1 MILKRN
7 SSFLTVSFEL
17 FIAKR
22 IYADKAEDGER
33 FSRPAIRI
41 AMLGVTIGVAVM
53 LVSLAVVLGFKHE
66 VSEKVIG
73 FGSHIQV
80 ISLTQNQNYE
90 MMPVLTN
97 DTLIRKVK
105 KVRGTEHIQRFAT
118 KMGILKTEENFR
130 GLTFKGVGEDYDLS
144 FFRTSLREG
153 TMPKFSSKE
162 ASNEILLSK
171 KVAGDLGVKVGDKI
185 FAYFM
190 GEESMRARRFK
201 LAGIFETNM
210 NDYDK
215 NYAITDIYTIRKLN
229 GWDAEMSSGLEV
241 TVNDFDRVEE
251 LTGKLQFIH
260 QGTDRQGV
268 TYGVF
273 SIKDIAAHTFA
284 WLSVLD
290 MNVVMILV
298 LMILVSAFTVVSG
311 LLIIMLER
319 ISMIGTLKV
328 LGATNVSVRNIFIQ
342 FSIMLVGKG
351 LLWGNIFGLL
361 LCWLQQQFH
370 IVSLDAS
377 VYYIDSVPIQFNW
390 WLILAIN
397 AATLLISTLVIWGS
411 SHLIS
416 IGKPSETIRY
426 E

>member
-1 MILKRN
+1 M
-7 SSFLTVSFEL
+7 SFEL

-41 AMLGVTIGVAVM
+41 AMLGVAIGVAVM
-53 LVSLAVVLGFKHE
+53 LISLAVVLGFKHE
-66 VSEKVIG
+66 VSSKVIG

-80 ISLTQNQNYE
+80 LSLTQNQNYE

-105 KVRGTEHIQRFAT
+105 KVQGVGRIQKFAT
-118 KMGILKTEENFR
+118 KIGILKTEEDFR

-144 FFRTSLREG
+144 FFQSCLTSG
-153 TMPKFSSKE
+153 KMPKFSAKE
-162 ASNEILLSK
+162 ASNEILLSQ
-171 KVAGDLGVKVGDKI
+171 KVAGDLGVKVDDKI

-201 LAGIFETNM
+201 VAGIFATNM
-210 NDYDK
+210 NYDK
-215 NYAITDIYTIRKLN
+215 NYVITDIYTVRKLN
-229 GWDAEMSSGLEV
+229 GWDEEMSSGLEV

-251 LTGKLQFIH
+251 LTNKLQFIH
-260 QGTDRQGV
+260 KDTDRNGV

-319 ISMIGTLKV
+319 INMIGTLKV
-328 LGATNVSVRNIFIQ
+328 LGATNVSVRKIFIQ
-342 FSIMLVGKG
+342 FSVMLVGQG
-351 LLWGNIFGLL
+351 LLWGNVIGLL
-361 LCWLQQQFH
+361 LCWIQQKF
-370 IVSLDAS
+370 
-377 VYYIDSVPIQFNW
+377 
-390 WLILAIN
+390 
-397 AATLLISTLVIWGS
+397 
-411 SHLIS
+411 HLIYQCGNS
-416 IGKPSETIRY
+416 PHFDICYLGKFTPHQHWQTIRND
-426 E
+426 

>member
-1 MILKRN
+1 M
-7 SSFLTVSFEL
+7 SFEL

-22 IYADKAEDGER
+22 IYADKTEDGER

-41 AMLGVTIGVAVM
+41 AMLGVAIGVAVM
-53 LVSLAVVLGFKHE
+53 LVSLAVVFGFKHE

-80 ISLTQNQNYE
+80 LSLTQNQSYE

-118 KMGILKTEENFR
+118 KIGILKTEENFR

-144 FFRTSLREG
+144 FFQKSLFEG
-153 TMPKFSSKE
+153 QMPKFSAKK
-162 ASNEILLSK
+162 ATNEILLSK

-190 GEESMRARRFK
+190 GEGAMRARRFQVTG
-201 LAGIFETNM
+201 LFATNM

-215 NYAITDIYTIRKLN
+215 NYVLTDIYTVRRLN
-229 GWDAEMSSGLEV
+229 GWTEEMSSGLEV
-241 TVNDFDRVEE
+241 TVNDFNRVDDF
-251 LTGKLQFIH
+251 TRQLQFIH
-260 QGTDRQGV
+260 QNTDRNGV

-290 MNVVMILV
+290 MNVVMILI
-298 LMILVSAFTVVSG
+298 LMILVSTFTVVSG

-319 ISMIGTLKV
+319 INMIGTLKV
-328 LGATNVSVRNIFIQ
+328 LGATNVSVRRIFIH

-351 LLWGNIFGLL
+351 LLWGNLFGLL
-361 LCWLQQQFH
+361 LCWLQQHFH
-370 IVSLDAS
+370 LVSLDAS

-390 WLILAIN
+390 PLILVVNLI
-397 AATLLISTLVIWGS
+397 TLLISTLVIWGS

>member
-1 MILKRN
+1 
-7 SSFLTVSFEL
+7 
-17 FIAKR
+17 
-22 IYADKAEDGER
+22 
-33 FSRPAIRI
+33 
-41 AMLGVTIGVAVM
+41 MLGVAIGVAVM
-53 LVSLAVVLGFKHE
+53 LLSLAVVLGFKHE
-66 VSEKVIG
+66 VSSKVIG

-80 ISLTQNQNYE
+80 LSLTQNQNYE

-105 KVRGTEHIQRFAT
+105 KVQGVGRIQKFAT
-118 KMGILKTEENFR
+118 KIGILKTEENFR

-144 FFRTSLREG
+144 FFKNCLIEG
-153 TMPKFSSKE
+153 ELPKFSSKE
-162 ASNEILLSK
+162 ASNEILLSQ

-185 FAYFM
+185 FAYFI
-190 GEESMRARRFK
+190 GEESMRARRLK
-201 LAGIFETNM
+201 VTGIFATNM

-215 NYAITDIYTIRKLN
+215 NYVITDIYTVRKLN
-229 GWDAEMSSGLEV
+229 GWDKEMSSGLEV

-251 LTGKLQFIH
+251 LTSKLQFIH
-260 QGTDRQGV
+260 KGTDRNGV

-319 ISMIGTLKV
+319 INMIGTLKV
-328 LGATNVSVRNIFIQ
+328 LGATNVSVRKIFIQ
-342 FSIMLVGKG
+342 FSVMLVGQG
-351 LLWGNIFGLL
+351 LLWGNVIGLL
-361 LCWLQQQFH
+361 LCWIQQKFH
-370 IVSLDAS
+370 LISLDAT

-397 AATLLISTLVIWGS
+397 VATLLISTFVIWGS

>member
-1 MILKRN
+1 M
-7 SSFLTVSFEL
+7 SFEL

-41 AMLGVTIGVAVM
+41 AMLGVAIGVAVM
-53 LVSLAVVLGFKHE
+53 LISLAVVLGFKHE
-66 VSEKVIG
+66 VSSKVIG

-80 ISLTQNQNYE
+80 LSLTQNQNYE

-105 KVRGTEHIQRFAT
+105 KVQGVGRIQKFAT
-118 KMGILKTEENFR
+118 KIGILKTEEDFR

-144 FFRTSLREG
+144 FFQSCLTSG
-153 TMPKFSSKE
+153 KMPKFSAKE
-162 ASNEILLSK
+162 ASNEILLSQ
-171 KVAGDLGVKVGDKI
+171 KVAGDLGVKVDEKI

-201 LAGIFETNM
+201 VAGIFATNM

-215 NYAITDIYTIRKLN
+215 NYVITDIYTVRKLN
-229 GWDAEMSSGLEV
+229 GWDEEMSSGLEV

-251 LTGKLQFIH
+251 LTNKLQFIH
-260 QGTDRQGV
+260 KDTDRNGV

-319 ISMIGTLKV
+319 INMIGTLKV
-328 LGATNVSVRNIFIQ
+328 LGATNVSVRKIFIQ
-342 FSIMLVGKG
+342 FSVMLVGQG
-351 LLWGNIFGLL
+351 LLWGNVIGLL
-361 LCWLQQQFH
+361 LCWIQQKFH
-370 IVSLDAS
+370 LISLDAT

-397 AATLLISTLVIWGS
+397 VATLLISTFVIWGS

-416 IGKPSETIRY
+416 IGKPSETIKY

>member
-1 MILKRN
+1 M
-7 SSFLTVSFEL
+7 SYEL

-22 IYADKAEDGER
+22 IYSDKAQDGER

-41 AMLGVTIGVAVM
+41 AMLGVAIGLAVM
-53 LVSLAVVLGFKHE
+53 LVCLAVVLGFKHE
-66 VSEKVIG
+66 VSSKVIG

-80 ISLTQNQNYE
+80 LSLTQNQRYE

-105 KVRGTEHIQRFAT
+105 KVQGTDHIQRFAI
-118 KMGILKTEENFR
+118 KLGILKTEDDFR
-130 GLTFKGVGEDYDLS
+130 GLTFKGVGEDYDFS
-144 FFRTSLREG
+144 FLQHCLIEG
-153 TMPKFSSKE
+153 KLPKFTSKE
-162 ASNEILLSK
+162 ATNEILLSK
-171 KVAGDLGVKVGDKI
+171 KVASQLGVKVGDRI

-190 GEESMRARRFK
+190 GEDAMRARRFTI
-201 LAGIFETNM
+201 AGIFATNM

-215 NYAITDIYTIRKLN
+215 NYVITDIYTVRKLN
-229 GWDAEMSSGLEV
+229 GWDKEMSSGLEV
-241 TVNDFDRVEE
+241 TVKDFDRVQE
-251 LTGKLQFIH
+251 LTQKLQFLH
-260 QGTDRQGV
+260 QGTDRNGV

-284 WLSVLD
+284 WLAVLD

-319 ISMIGTLKV
+319 INMIGTLKV
-328 LGATNVSVRNIFIQ
+328 LGATNVSVRKIFIH

-351 LLWGNIFGLL
+351 LLWGNIVGLL

-370 IVSLDAS
+370 LISLDAS

-397 AATLLISTLVIWGS
+397 VITLLISTLVIWGS

>member
-1 MILKRN
+1 M
-7 SSFLTVSFEL
+7 SFEL

-41 AMLGVTIGVAVM
+41 AMLGVAIGVAVM
-53 LVSLAVVLGFKHE
+53 LISLAVVLGFKHE
-66 VSEKVIG
+66 VSSKVIG

-80 ISLTQNQNYE
+80 LSLTQNQNYE

-105 KVRGTEHIQRFAT
+105 KVQGVGRIQKFAT
-118 KMGILKTEENFR
+118 KIGILKTEEDFR

-144 FFRTSLREG
+144 FFQSCLTSG
-153 TMPKFSSKE
+153 KMPKFSAKE
-162 ASNEILLSK
+162 ASNEILLSQ
-171 KVAGDLGVKVGDKI
+171 KVAGDLGVKVDDKI

-201 LAGIFETNM
+201 VAGIFATNM

-215 NYAITDIYTIRKLN
+215 NYVITDIYTVRKLN
-229 GWDAEMSSGLEV
+229 GWDEEMSSGLEV
-241 TVNDFDRVEE
+241 TVNDFDKVEE
-251 LTGKLQFIH
+251 LTNKLQFIH
-260 QGTDRQGV
+260 KDTDRNGV

-319 ISMIGTLKV
+319 INMIGTLKV
-328 LGATNVSVRNIFIQ
+328 LGATNVSVRKIFIQ
-342 FSIMLVGKG
+342 FSVMLVGQG
-351 LLWGNIFGLL
+351 LLWGNVIGLL
-361 LCWLQQQFH
+361 LCWIQQKFH
-370 IVSLDAS
+370 LISLDAT

-397 AATLLISTLVIWGS
+397 VATLLISTFVIWGS

>member
-1 MILKRN
+1 MA
-7 SSFLTVSFEL
+7 FEL

-22 IYADKAEDGER
+22 IYADRSEDGER

-41 AMLGVTIGVAVM
+41 AMLGVAIGVAVM

-66 VSEKVIG
+66 VSSKVIG

-80 ISLTQNQNYE
+80 LSLTQNQNYE

-105 KVRGTEHIQRFAT
+105 KVQGIGRIQRFAT
-118 KMGILKTEENFR
+118 KIGILKTEENFR
-130 GLTFKGVGEDYDLS
+130 GLTFKGVGEDYDLT
-144 FFRTSLREG
+144 FFQHCLIDG
-153 TMPKFSSKE
+153 KMPKFSSKE
-162 ASNEILLSK
+162 ATNEILLSQ
-171 KVAGDLGVKVGDKI
+171 KVAGDLGVKTGDKI

-201 LAGIFETNM
+201 VAGIFATNM

-215 NYAITDIYTIRKLN
+215 NYVITDIYTVRKLN
-229 GWDAEMSSGLEV
+229 NWDEEMSSGLEV
-241 TVNDFDRVEE
+241 TVDDFDRVDE
-251 LTGKLQFIH
+251 LTRKLQFIH
-260 QGTDRQGV
+260 QGTDRNGV
-268 TYGVF
+268 TYGVYC
-273 SIKDIAAHTFA
+273 IKDIAAHTFA

-319 ISMIGTLKV
+319 INMIGTLKV
-328 LGATNVSVRNIFIQ
+328 LGATNVSVRKIFIQ
-342 FSIMLVGKG
+342 FSIMLVGQG
-351 LLWGNIFGLL
+351 LLWGNVFGLL
-361 LCWLQQQFH
+361 LCWIQQRFH
-370 IVSLDAS
+370 LVSLDAS
-377 VYYIDSVPIQFNW
+377 IYYIDSVPIRFNW
-390 WLILAIN
+390 WLILAVN
-397 AATLLISTLVIWGS
+397 VATLLISTLVIWGS

-416 IGKPSETIRY
+416 IGKPSQTIRY

>member
-1 MILKRN
+1 M
-7 SSFLTVSFEL
+7 SFEL

-22 IYADKAEDGER
+22 IFADKTRDGER

-41 AMLGVTIGVAVM
+41 ALLGVAIGVVVM
-53 LVSLAVVLGFKHE
+53 LVSLAVVLGFKRE

-80 ISLTQNQNYE
+80 LSLTQNQNYE

-97 DTLIRKVK
+97 DTLMRKVRQ
-105 KVRGTEHIQRFAT
+105 VRGIGRIQKFAT
-118 KMGILKTEENFR
+118 KIGILKTEENFR
-130 GLTFKGVGEDYDLS
+130 GLTFKGVGEDYSLS
-144 FFRTSLREG
+144 FLQSCLIEG
-153 TMPKFSSKE
+153 QMPKFSAKE
-162 ASNEILLSK
+162 ATNEILLSQ
-171 KVAGDLGVKVGDKI
+171 KVASDLGVKTGDRI

-190 GEESMRARRFK
+190 GEEAMRARRFK
-201 LAGIFETNM
+201 VAGIFATNM

-215 NYAITDIYTIRKLN
+215 NYVITNIYTVRKLN
-229 GWDAEMSSGLEV
+229 GWDTEMSSGLEV
-241 TVNDFDRVEE
+241 TVKDFDRVEE
-251 LTGKLQFIH
+251 LTSKLQFLH
-260 QGTDRQGV
+260 QGTDRNGV

-273 SIKDIAAHTFA
+273 SIRDIAAHTFA
-284 WLSVLD
+284 WLEVLD

-319 ISMIGTLKV
+319 IHMIGTLKV
-328 LGATNVSVRNIFIQ
+328 LGATNVSVRKIFIH
-342 FSIMLVGKG
+342 FSVMLVGQG
-351 LLWGNIFGLL
+351 LLWGNAAGLFF
-361 LCWLQQQFH
+361 CWIQQRYH
-370 IVSLDAS
+370 LVSLDPS

-390 WLILAIN
+390 WLILAVN

-416 IGKPSETIRY
+416 IGKPSATIRY

>member
-1 MILKRN
+1 
-7 SSFLTVSFEL
+7 VSFEL

-41 AMLGVTIGVAVM
+41 AMLGVAIGVAVM
-53 LVSLAVVLGFKHE
+53 LISLAVVLGFKHE
-66 VSEKVIG
+66 VSSKVIG

-80 ISLTQNQNYE
+80 LSLTQNQNYE
-90 MMPVLTN
+90 MLPVLTN
-97 DTLIRKVK
+97 DTLVRKVK
-105 KVRGTEHIQRFAT
+105 KVHGIDHIQRFAT
-118 KMGILKTEENFR
+118 KLGILKTDENFR

-144 FFRTSLREG
+144 FFRSCLVDGEI
-153 TMPKFSSKE
+153 PKFSSQK
-162 ASNEILLSK
+162 ASNEILLSQ
-171 KVAGDLGVKVGDKI
+171 KVAADLGVKTGDKI

-201 LAGIFETNM
+201 IAGVFATNM

-215 NYAITDIYTIRKLN
+215 NFVITDIYTVRKLN
-229 GWDAEMSSGLEV
+229 GWDEEMSSGLEV
-241 TVNDFDRVEE
+241 TVKDFDQLEMLVS
-251 LTGKLQFIH
+251 KLQFIH
-260 QGTDRQGV
+260 LGVDRNGV

-284 WLSVLD
+284 WLAVLD
-290 MNVVMILV
+290 MNVVMILI

-328 LGATNVSVRNIFIQ
+328 LGATNVAVRKIFIH

-351 LLWGNIFGLL
+351 LLWGNAVGLL
-361 LCWLQQQFH
+361 ICWVQQQFRL
-370 IVSLDAS
+370 ISLDAS
-377 VYYIDSVPIQFNW
+377 VYYIDSVPIRFDW
-390 WLILAIN
+390 LLILGIN
-397 AATLLISTLVIWGS
+397 VATFLISTLVIWGS

-416 IGKPSETIRY
+416 IGKPSETMRY

>member
-1 MILKRN
+1 
-7 SSFLTVSFEL
+7 
-17 FIAKR
+17 
-22 IYADKAEDGER
+22 
-33 FSRPAIRI
+33 
-41 AMLGVTIGVAVM
+41 MLGVAIGVAVM
-53 LVSLAVVLGFKHE
+53 ILSLAVVLGFKHE
-66 VSEKVIG
+66 VSSKVIG

-80 ISLTQNQNYE
+80 VSLTQNQNYE

-105 KVRGTEHIQRFAT
+105 KVRGVSHIQKFAT
-118 KMGILKTEENFR
+118 KIGILKTEENFR

-144 FFRTSLREG
+144 FFRNSMVDG
-153 TMPKFSSKE
+153 KMPKFSSKE

-171 KVAGDLGVKVGDKI
+171 KVAGDLGVKTGDKI

-201 LAGIFETNM
+201 VAGIFATNM

-215 NYAITDIYTIRKLN
+215 NYVITDLYTVRKLN
-229 GWDAEMSSGLEV
+229 GWDEEMSSGLEV
-241 TVNDFDRVEE
+241 TVNDFDHVEE
-251 LTGKLQFIH
+251 LTQKLQFIH
-260 QGTDRQGV
+260 QGVDRNGV

-273 SIKDIAAHTFA
+273 SIKEMAAHTFA

-319 ISMIGTLKV
+319 INMIGTLKV
-328 LGATNVSVRNIFIQ
+328 LGATNVSVRRIFIN
-342 FSIMLVGKG
+342 FSIMLVGQG
-351 LLWGNIFGLL
+351 LLWGNVFGLL
-361 LCWLQQQFH
+361 ICWIQQRFH
-370 IVSLDAS
+370 LISLDAS

-397 AATLLISTLVIWGS
+397 VITLLISTLVIWGS

-416 IGKPSETIRY
+416 IGKPSQTIRY

>member
-1 MILKRN
+1 MA
-7 SSFLTVSFEL
+7 FEL

-22 IYADKAEDGER
+22 IYADRSEDGER

-41 AMLGVTIGVAVM
+41 AMLGVAIGVAVM

-66 VSEKVIG
+66 VSSKVIG

-80 ISLTQNQNYE
+80 LSLTQNQNYE

-105 KVRGTEHIQRFAT
+105 KVQGIGRIQRFAT
-118 KMGILKTEENFR
+118 KIGILKTEENFR
-130 GLTFKGVGEDYDLS
+130 GLTFKGVGEDYDLT
-144 FFRTSLREG
+144 FFQHCLIDG
-153 TMPKFSSKE
+153 KMPKFSSKE
-162 ASNEILLSK
+162 ATNEILLSQ
-171 KVAGDLGVKVGDKI
+171 KVAGDLGVKTGDKI

-201 LAGIFETNM
+201 VAGIFATNM

-215 NYAITDIYTIRKLN
+215 NYVITDIYTVRKLN
-229 GWDAEMSSGLEV
+229 NWDEEMSSGLEV
-241 TVNDFDRVEE
+241 TVDDFDRVDE
-251 LTGKLQFIH
+251 LTRKLQFIH
-260 QGTDRQGV
+260 QGTDRNGV
-268 TYGVF
+268 TYGVYC
-273 SIKDIAAHTFA
+273 IKDIAAHTFA

-319 ISMIGTLKV
+319 INMIGTLKV
-328 LGATNVSVRNIFIQ
+328 LGATNVSVRKIFIQ
-342 FSIMLVGKG
+342 FSIMLVGQG
-351 LLWGNIFGLL
+351 LLWGNVFGLL
-361 LCWLQQQFH
+361 LCWIQQRFH
-370 IVSLDAS
+370 LVSLDATI
-377 VYYIDSVPIQFNW
+377 YYIDSVPIRFNW
-390 WLILAIN
+390 WLILAVN
-397 AATLLISTLVIWGS
+397 VATLLISTLVIWGS

-416 IGKPSETIRY
+416 IGKPSQTIRY

>member
-215 NYAITDIYTIRKLN
+215 NYAITDIYTVRKLN

-251 LTGKLQFIH
+251 LTNKLQFIH

-342 FSIMLVGKG
+342 FSIKWSSTRCFDGF
-351 LLWGNIFGLL
+351 LW
-361 LCWLQQQFH
+361 
-370 IVSLDAS
+370 
-377 VYYIDSVPIQFNW
+377 
-390 WLILAIN
+390 
-397 AATLLISTLVIWGS
+397 
-411 SHLIS
+411 
-416 IGKPSETIRY
+416 
-426 E
+426 

>member
-1 MILKRN
+1 M
-7 SSFLTVSFEL
+7 SFEL

-41 AMLGVTIGVAVM
+41 AMLGVAIGVAVM
-53 LVSLAVVLGFKHE
+53 LISLAVVLGFKHE
-66 VSEKVIG
+66 VSSKVIG

-80 ISLTQNQNYE
+80 LSLTQNQNYE

-105 KVRGTEHIQRFAT
+105 KVQGVGRIQKFAT
-118 KMGILKTEENFR
+118 KIGILKTEEDFR

-144 FFRTSLREG
+144 FFQSCLTSG
-153 TMPKFSSKE
+153 KMPKFSAKE
-162 ASNEILLSK
+162 ASNEILLSQ
-171 KVAGDLGVKVGDKI
+171 KVAGDLGVKVDDKI

-201 LAGIFETNM
+201 VAGIFATNM

-215 NYAITDIYTIRKLN
+215 NYVITDIYTVRKLN
-229 GWDAEMSSGLEV
+229 GWDEEMSSGLEV

-251 LTGKLQFIH
+251 LTNKLQFIH
-260 QGTDRQGV
+260 KDTDRNGV

-290 MNVVMILV
+290 LNVVMILV

-319 ISMIGTLKV
+319 INMIGTLKV
-328 LGATNVSVRNIFIQ
+328 LGATNVSVRKIFIQ
-342 FSIMLVGKG
+342 FSVMLVGQG
-351 LLWGNIFGLL
+351 LLWGNVIGLL
-361 LCWLQQQFH
+361 LCWIQQKFH
-370 IVSLDAS
+370 LISLDAT

-397 AATLLISTLVIWGS
+397 VATLLISTFVIWGS

>member
-1 MILKRN
+1 MA
-7 SSFLTVSFEL
+7 FEL

-22 IYADKAEDGER
+22 IYADRSEDGEQ

-41 AMLGVTIGVAVM
+41 AMLGVAIGVAVM

-66 VSEKVIG
+66 VSSKVIG

-80 ISLTQNQNYE
+80 LSLTQNQNYE

-105 KVRGTEHIQRFAT
+105 KVQGIGRIQRFAT
-118 KMGILKTEENFR
+118 KIGILKTEENFR
-130 GLTFKGVGEDYDLS
+130 GLTFKGVGEDYDLT
-144 FFRTSLREG
+144 FFQHCLIDG
-153 TMPKFSSKE
+153 KMPKFSSKE
-162 ASNEILLSK
+162 ATNEILLSQ
-171 KVAGDLGVKVGDKI
+171 KVAGDLGVKTGDKI

-201 LAGIFETNM
+201 VAGIFATNM

-215 NYAITDIYTIRKLN
+215 NYVITDIYTVRKLN
-229 GWDAEMSSGLEV
+229 NWDEEMSSGLEV
-241 TVNDFDRVEE
+241 TVDDFDRVDE
-251 LTGKLQFIH
+251 LTRKLQFIH
-260 QGTDRQGV
+260 QGTDRNGV
-268 TYGVF
+268 TYGVYC
-273 SIKDIAAHTFA
+273 IKDIAAHTFA

-319 ISMIGTLKV
+319 INMIGTLKV
-328 LGATNVSVRNIFIQ
+328 LGATNVSVRKIFIQ
-342 FSIMLVGKG
+342 FSIMLVGQG
-351 LLWGNIFGLL
+351 MLWGNVVGLL

-370 IVSLDAS
+370 FISLDAS

-390 WLILAIN
+390 LLILAIN
-397 AATLLISTLVIWGS
+397 AITLLVSTLVIWGS

-416 IGKPSETIRY
+416 IGKPSQTIRY

>member
-1 MILKRN
+1 MN
-7 SSFLTVSFEL
+7 FEL

-41 AMLGVTIGVAVM
+41 AMLGVAIGVAVM
-53 LVSLAVVLGFKHE
+53 LLSLAVVLGFKHE
-66 VSEKVIG
+66 VSSKVIG

-80 ISLTQNQNYE
+80 LSLTQNQNYE

-105 KVRGTEHIQRFAT
+105 KVHGVGRIQKFAT
-118 KMGILKTEENFR
+118 KIGILKTEENFR

-144 FFRTSLREG
+144 FFQNCLIDG
-153 TMPKFSSKE
+153 KMPKFSSKD
-162 ASNEILLSK
+162 ASNEILLSQ

-185 FAYFM
+185 FAYFL
-190 GEESMRARRFK
+190 GEESMRARRLK
-201 LAGIFETNM
+201 VAGIFATNM

-215 NYAITDIYTIRKLN
+215 NYVITDIYTVRKLN
-229 GWDAEMSSGLEV
+229 GWDEEMSSGLEV

-251 LTGKLQFIH
+251 LTDKLQFIH
-260 QGTDRQGV
+260 KGTDRNGV

-319 ISMIGTLKV
+319 INMIGTLKV
-328 LGATNVSVRNIFIQ
+328 LGATNASVRKIFIQ
-342 FSIMLVGKG
+342 FSVMLVGQG
-351 LLWGNIFGLL
+351 LLWGNVLGLL
-361 LCWLQQQFH
+361 FCWLQQKFH
-370 IVSLDAS
+370 LISLDAT

-397 AATLLISTLVIWGS
+397 VATLLISTLVIWGS

>member
-1 MILKRN
+1 
-7 SSFLTVSFEL
+7 
-17 FIAKR
+17 
-22 IYADKAEDGER
+22 
-33 FSRPAIRI
+33 
-41 AMLGVTIGVAVM
+41 MLGVAIGVAVM
-53 LVSLAVVLGFKHE
+53 LISLAVVLGFKHE
-66 VSEKVIG
+66 VSSKVIG

-80 ISLTQNQNYE
+80 LSLTQNQNYE

-105 KVRGTEHIQRFAT
+105 KVQGVGRIQKFAT
-118 KMGILKTEENFR
+118 KIGILKTEEDFR

-144 FFRTSLREG
+144 FFQSCLTSG
-153 TMPKFSSKE
+153 KMPKFSAKE
-162 ASNEILLSK
+162 ASNEILLSQ
-171 KVAGDLGVKVGDKI
+171 KVAGDLGVKVDEKI

-201 LAGIFETNM
+201 VAGIFATNM

-215 NYAITDIYTIRKLN
+215 NYVITDIYTVRKLN
-229 GWDAEMSSGLEV
+229 GWDEEMSSGLEV

-251 LTGKLQFIH
+251 LTNKLQFIH
-260 QGTDRQGV
+260 KDTDRNGV

-319 ISMIGTLKV
+319 INMIGTLKV
-328 LGATNVSVRNIFIQ
+328 LGATNVSVRKIFIQ
-342 FSIMLVGKG
+342 FSVMLVGQG
-351 LLWGNIFGLL
+351 LLWGNVIGLL
-361 LCWLQQQFH
+361 LCWIQQKFH
-370 IVSLDAS
+370 LISLDAT

-397 AATLLISTLVIWGS
+397 VATLLISTFVIWGS

-416 IGKPSETIRY
+416 IGKPSETIKY

>member
-1 MILKRN
+1 M
-7 SSFLTVSFEL
+7 SFEL

-22 IYADKAEDGER
+22 IYADKVEDGER

-41 AMLGVTIGVAVM
+41 AMLGVAIGVAVM
-53 LVSLAVVLGFKHE
+53 ILSLAVVLGFKHE
-66 VSEKVIG
+66 VSSKVIG

-80 ISLTQNQNYE
+80 VSLTQNQNYE

-105 KVRGTEHIQRFAT
+105 KVRGVSHIQKFAT
-118 KMGILKTEENFR
+118 KIGILKTEENFR

-144 FFRTSLREG
+144 FFRNSMVDG
-153 TMPKFSSKE
+153 KMPKFSSKE

-171 KVAGDLGVKVGDKI
+171 KVAGDLGVKTGDKI

-201 LAGIFETNM
+201 VAGIFATNM

-215 NYAITDIYTIRKLN
+215 NYVITDLYTVRKLN
-229 GWDAEMSSGLEV
+229 GWDEEMSSGLEV
-241 TVNDFDRVEE
+241 TVNDFDHVEE
-251 LTGKLQFIH
+251 LTQKLQFIH
-260 QGTDRQGV
+260 QGVDRNGV

-273 SIKDIAAHTFA
+273 SIKEMAAHTFA

-319 ISMIGTLKV
+319 INMIGTLKV
-328 LGATNVSVRNIFIQ
+328 LGATNVSVRRIFIN
-342 FSIMLVGKG
+342 FSIMLVGQG
-351 LLWGNIFGLL
+351 LLWGNVFGLL
-361 LCWLQQQFH
+361 ICWIQQRFH
-370 IVSLDAS
+370 LISLDAS

-390 WLILAIN
+390 WLIFAIN
-397 AATLLISTLVIWGS
+397 VITLLISTLVIWGS

-416 IGKPSETIRY
+416 IGKPSQTIRY

>member
-1 MILKRN
+1 
-7 SSFLTVSFEL
+7 
-17 FIAKR
+17 
-22 IYADKAEDGER
+22 
-33 FSRPAIRI
+33 
-41 AMLGVTIGVAVM
+41 MLGVAIGVAVM
-53 LVSLAVVLGFKHE
+53 LISLAVVLGFKHE
-66 VSEKVIG
+66 VSSKVIG

-80 ISLTQNQNYE
+80 LSLTQNQNYE

-105 KVRGTEHIQRFAT
+105 KVQGVGRIQKFAT
-118 KMGILKTEENFR
+118 KIGILKTEENFR

-144 FFRTSLREG
+144 FFRNSMVDG
-153 TMPKFSSKE
+153 KMPKFSSKE
-162 ASNEILLSK
+162 ASNEILLSQ

-185 FAYFM
+185 FAYFL
-190 GEESMRARRFK
+190 GEESMRARRLK
-201 LAGIFETNM
+201 VAGIFATNM

-215 NYAITDIYTIRKLN
+215 NYVITDIYTVRKLN
-229 GWDAEMSSGLEV
+229 GWDEEMSSGLEV

-251 LTGKLQFIH
+251 LTDKLQFIH
-260 QGTDRQGV
+260 KGTDRNGV

-319 ISMIGTLKV
+319 INMIGTLKV
-328 LGATNVSVRNIFIQ
+328 LGATNASVRKIFIQ
-342 FSIMLVGKG
+342 FSVMLVGQG
-351 LLWGNIFGLL
+351 LLWGNVLGLL
-361 LCWLQQQFH
+361 FCWLQQKFH
-370 IVSLDAS
+370 LISLDAT

-397 AATLLISTLVIWGS
+397 VATLLISTLVIWGS

>member
-1 MILKRN
+1 M
-7 SSFLTVSFEL
+7 SFEL

-41 AMLGVTIGVAVM
+41 AMLGVAIGVAVM
-53 LVSLAVVLGFKHE
+53 LISLAVVLGFKHE
-66 VSEKVIG
+66 VSSKVIG

-80 ISLTQNQNYE
+80 LSLTQNQNYE

-105 KVRGTEHIQRFAT
+105 KVQGVGRIQKFAT
-118 KMGILKTEENFR
+118 KIGILKTEEDFR

-144 FFRTSLREG
+144 FFQSCLTSG
-153 TMPKFSSKE
+153 KMPKFSAKE
-162 ASNEILLSK
+162 ASNEILLSQ
-171 KVAGDLGVKVGDKI
+171 KVAGDLGVRVDDKI

-201 LAGIFETNM
+201 VAGIFATNM

-215 NYAITDIYTIRKLN
+215 NYVITDIYTVRKLN
-229 GWDAEMSSGLEV
+229 GWDEEMSSGLEV

-251 LTGKLQFIH
+251 LTNKLQFIH
-260 QGTDRQGV
+260 KDTDRNGV

-319 ISMIGTLKV
+319 INMIGTLKV
-328 LGATNVSVRNIFIQ
+328 LGATNVSVRKIFIQ
-342 FSIMLVGKG
+342 FSVMLVGQG
-351 LLWGNIFGLL
+351 LLWGNVIGLL
-361 LCWLQQQFH
+361 LCWIQQKFH
-370 IVSLDAS
+370 LISLDAT

-397 AATLLISTLVIWGS
+397 VATLLISTFVIWGS

>member
-1 MILKRN
+1 
-7 SSFLTVSFEL
+7 
-17 FIAKR
+17 
-22 IYADKAEDGER
+22 
-33 FSRPAIRI
+33 
-41 AMLGVTIGVAVM
+41 MLGVAIGVAVM
-53 LVSLAVVLGFKHE
+53 ILSLAVVLGFKHE
-66 VSEKVIG
+66 VSSKVIG

-80 ISLTQNQNYE
+80 VSLTQNQNYE

-105 KVRGTEHIQRFAT
+105 KVRGVSHIQKFAT
-118 KMGILKTEENFR
+118 KIGILKTKENFR

-144 FFRTSLREG
+144 FFRNSMVDG
-153 TMPKFSSKE
+153 KMPKFSSKE

-171 KVAGDLGVKVGDKI
+171 KVAGDLGVKTGNKI

-201 LAGIFETNM
+201 VAGIFVTNM

-215 NYAITDIYTIRKLN
+215 NYVITDLYTVRKLN
-229 GWDAEMSSGLEV
+229 GWDEEMSSGLEV
-241 TVNDFDRVEE
+241 TVNDFDHVEE
-251 LTGKLQFIH
+251 LTQKLQFIH
-260 QGTDRQGV
+260 QGVDRNGV

-273 SIKDIAAHTFA
+273 SIKEMAAHTFA

-319 ISMIGTLKV
+319 INMIGTLKV
-328 LGATNVSVRNIFIQ
+328 LGATNVSVRRIFIN
-342 FSIMLVGKG
+342 FSIMLVGQG
-351 LLWGNIFGLL
+351 LLWGNVFGLL
-361 LCWLQQQFH
+361 ICWIQQRFH
-370 IVSLDAS
+370 LISLDAS

-390 WLILAIN
+390 WLIFAIN
-397 AATLLISTLVIWGS
+397 VITLLISTLVIWGS

-416 IGKPSETIRY
+416 IGKPSQTIRY

>member
-1 MILKRN
+1 
-7 SSFLTVSFEL
+7 
-17 FIAKR
+17 
-22 IYADKAEDGER
+22 
-33 FSRPAIRI
+33 
-41 AMLGVTIGVAVM
+41 MLGVAIGVAVM
-53 LVSLAVVLGFKHE
+53 IVSLAVVLGFKHE
-66 VSEKVIG
+66 VSSKVIG

-80 ISLTQNQNYE
+80 LSLTQNQNYE
-90 MMPVLTN
+90 VMPVLTN

-105 KVRGTEHIQRFAT
+105 SVRGVCHIQKFAT
-118 KMGILKTEENFR
+118 KIGILKTEENFR

-144 FFRTSLREG
+144 FFRNSLVDG
-153 TMPKFSSKE
+153 KMPKFSSKE
-162 ASNEILLSK
+162 ASNEILLSR
-171 KVAGDLGVKVGDKI
+171 KVAGDLGVKTGDKI

-201 LAGIFETNM
+201 VAGIFATNM

-215 NYAITDIYTIRKLN
+215 NYVITDLYTVRKLN

-241 TVNDFDRVEE
+241 TVNDFDHVEE
-251 LTGKLQFIH
+251 LTQKLQFIH
-260 QGTDRQGV
+260 QGVDRNGV

-273 SIKDIAAHTFA
+273 SIKEMAAHTFA

-319 ISMIGTLKV
+319 INMIGTLKV
-328 LGATNVSVRNIFIQ
+328 LGATNVSVRRIFIN
-342 FSIMLVGKG
+342 FSIMLVGQG
-351 LLWGNIFGLL
+351 LLWGNVFGLL
-361 LCWLQQQFH
+361 ICWLQQRFH
-370 IVSLDAS
+370 LISLDAS

-397 AATLLISTLVIWGS
+397 VLTLLISTLVIWGS

-416 IGKPSETIRY
+416 IDKPSQTIRY

>member
-1 MILKRN
+1 
-7 SSFLTVSFEL
+7 
-17 FIAKR
+17 
-22 IYADKAEDGER
+22 
-33 FSRPAIRI
+33 
-41 AMLGVTIGVAVM
+41 MLGVAIGVAVM
-53 LVSLAVVLGFKHE
+53 LISLAVVLGFKHE
-66 VSEKVIG
+66 VSSKVIG

-80 ISLTQNQNYE
+80 LSLTQNQNYE

-105 KVRGTEHIQRFAT
+105 KVQGVGRIQKFAT
-118 KMGILKTEENFR
+118 QIGILKTEEDFR

-144 FFRTSLREG
+144 FFQSCLTSG
-153 TMPKFSSKE
+153 KMPKFSAKE
-162 ASNEILLSK
+162 ASNEILLSQ
-171 KVAGDLGVKVGDKI
+171 KVAGDLGVKVDDKI

-201 LAGIFETNM
+201 VAGIFATNM

-215 NYAITDIYTIRKLN
+215 NYVITDIYTVRKLN
-229 GWDAEMSSGLEV
+229 GWDEEMSSGLEV

-251 LTGKLQFIH
+251 LTNKLQFIH
-260 QGTDRQGV
+260 KDTDRNGV

-319 ISMIGTLKV
+319 INMIGTLKV
-328 LGATNVSVRNIFIQ
+328 LGATNVSVRKIFIQ
-342 FSIMLVGKG
+342 FSVMLVGQG
-351 LLWGNIFGLL
+351 LLWGNVIGLL
-361 LCWLQQQFH
+361 LCWIQQKFH
-370 IVSLDAS
+370 LISLDAT

-397 AATLLISTLVIWGS
+397 VATLLISTFVIWGS

>member
-1 MILKRN
+1 MN
-7 SSFLTVSFEL
+7 FEL

-22 IYADKAEDGER
+22 IYADKSEDGER

-41 AMLGVTIGVAVM
+41 AMLGVAIGVAVM
-53 LVSLAVVLGFKHE
+53 ILSLAVVLGFKYE
-66 VSEKVIG
+66 VSSKVVG

-80 ISLTQNQNYE
+80 VSLTQNQNYE

-105 KVRGTEHIQRFAT
+105 KVRGVSHIQKFAT
-118 KMGILKTEENFR
+118 KIGILKTEENFR

-144 FFRTSLREG
+144 FFRSSMVDG
-153 TMPKFSSKE
+153 QVPKFSSKE

-171 KVAGDLGVKVGDKI
+171 KVAGDLGVKTGDKI

-201 LAGIFETNM
+201 VAGIFATNM

-215 NYAITDIYTIRKLN
+215 NYVITDIYTVRKLN
-229 GWDAEMSSGLEV
+229 GWDEEMSSGLEV
-241 TVNDFDRVEE
+241 TVNDFDHVEE
-251 LTGKLQFIH
+251 LTRKLQFIH
-260 QGTDRQGV
+260 QGVDRNGV

-273 SIKDIAAHTFA
+273 SIKEMAAHTFA

-319 ISMIGTLKV
+319 INMIGTLKV
-328 LGATNVSVRNIFIQ
+328 LGATNVSVRKIFIN
-342 FSIMLVGKG
+342 FSIMLVGQG
-351 LLWGNIFGLL
+351 LLWGNVFGLL
-361 LCWLQQQFH
+361 LCWIQQQFH
-370 IVSLDAS
+370 LISLDAT

-397 AATLLISTLVIWGS
+397 LITLLISSLVIWGS

>member
-1 MILKRN
+1 M
-7 SSFLTVSFEL
+7 SFEL

-41 AMLGVTIGVAVM
+41 AMLGVAIGVAVM
-53 LVSLAVVLGFKHE
+53 LISLAVVLGFKHE
-66 VSEKVIG
+66 VSSKVIG

-80 ISLTQNQNYE
+80 LSLTQNQNYE

-105 KVRGTEHIQRFAT
+105 KVQGVGRIQKFAT
-118 KMGILKTEENFR
+118 KIGILKTEENFR

-144 FFRTSLREG
+144 FFQSCLTSG
-153 TMPKFSSKE
+153 KMPKFSAKE
-162 ASNEILLSK
+162 ASNEILLSQ
-171 KVAGDLGVKVGDKI
+171 KVAGDLGVKVDDKI

-201 LAGIFETNM
+201 VAGIFATNM

-215 NYAITDIYTIRKLN
+215 NYVITDIYTVRKLN
-229 GWDAEMSSGLEV
+229 GWDEEMSSGLEV

-251 LTGKLQFIH
+251 LTNKLQFIH
-260 QGTDRQGV
+260 KGTDRNGV

-319 ISMIGTLKV
+319 INMIGTLKV
-328 LGATNVSVRNIFIQ
+328 LGATNVSVRKIFIQ
-342 FSIMLVGKG
+342 FSVMLVGQG
-351 LLWGNIFGLL
+351 LLWGNVIGLL
-361 LCWLQQQFH
+361 LCWIQQKFH
-370 IVSLDAS
+370 LISLDAT

-397 AATLLISTLVIWGS
+397 VATLLISTFVIWGS

>member
-1 MILKRN
+1 M
-7 SSFLTVSFEL
+7 SYEL

-22 IYADKAEDGER
+22 IYADKAEDGSR

-41 AMLGVTIGVAVM
+41 AMLGVAIGLAVM
-53 LVSLAVVLGFKHE
+53 IVSLAVVLGFKHE
-66 VSEKVIG
+66 VSSKVIG

-80 ISLTQNQNYE
+80 LSLTQNQDYE
-90 MMPVLTN
+90 MLPVLTN

-105 KVRGTEHIQRFAT
+105 KVQGVDHIQRFAT
-118 KMGILKTEENFR
+118 KLGILKTEENFR

-144 FFRTSLREG
+144 FFRNSLVDG
-153 TMPKFSSKE
+153 QMPKFSSQE
-162 ASNEILLSK
+162 ATNEILLSQ
-171 KVAGDLGVKVGDKI
+171 KVASDLGVKTGDKI

-201 LAGIFETNM
+201 VAGIFATNM

-215 NYAITDIYTIRKLN
+215 NYVITDIYTVRKLN
-229 GWDAEMSSGLEV
+229 GWDEEMSSGLEV
-241 TVNDFDRVEE
+241 TVKDFDQVDA
-251 LTGKLQFIH
+251 LTQQLQFIH
-260 QGTDRQGV
+260 QGTDRNGV

-284 WLSVLD
+284 WLAVLD

-298 LMILVSAFTVVSG
+298 LMILVSVFTVVSG

-319 ISMIGTLKV
+319 INMIGTLKV
-328 LGATNVSVRNIFIQ
+328 LGATNVSVRRIFIH
-342 FSIMLVGKG
+342 FSVMLVGKG
-351 LLWGNIFGLL
+351 LLWGNLVGLL
-361 LCWLQQQFH
+361 LCFLQQQFH
-370 IVSLDAS
+370 LISLDAS

-390 WLILAIN
+390 LFILALN
-397 AATLLISTLVIWGS
+397 LLTLLISTLVIWGS

>member
-1 MILKRN
+1 M
-7 SSFLTVSFEL
+7 SFEL

-22 IYADKAEDGER
+22 IYADKVEDGER

-41 AMLGVTIGVAVM
+41 AMLGVAIGVAVM
-53 LVSLAVVLGFKHE
+53 ILSLAVVLGFKHE
-66 VSEKVIG
+66 VSSKVIG

-80 ISLTQNQNYE
+80 VSLTQNQNYE

-105 KVRGTEHIQRFAT
+105 KVRGVSHIQKFAT
-118 KMGILKTEENFR
+118 KIGILKTEENFR

-144 FFRTSLREG
+144 FFRNSMVDG
-153 TMPKFSSKE
+153 KMPKFSSKE

-171 KVAGDLGVKVGDKI
+171 KVAGDLGVKTGDKI

-201 LAGIFETNM
+201 VAGIFATNM

-215 NYAITDIYTIRKLN
+215 NYVITDLYTVRKLN
-229 GWDAEMSSGLEV
+229 GWDEEMSSGLEV
-241 TVNDFDRVEE
+241 TVNDFDHVEE
-251 LTGKLQFIH
+251 LTQKLQFIH
-260 QGTDRQGV
+260 QGVDRNGV

-273 SIKDIAAHTFA
+273 SIKEMAAHTFA

-319 ISMIGTLKV
+319 INMIGTLKV
-328 LGATNVSVRNIFIQ
+328 LGATNVSVRRIFIN
-342 FSIMLVGKG
+342 FSIMLVGQG
-351 LLWGNIFGLL
+351 LLWGNVFGLL
-361 LCWLQQQFH
+361 ICWIQQRFH
-370 IVSLDAS
+370 LISLDAS

-397 AATLLISTLVIWGS
+397 VITLLISTLVIWGS

-416 IGKPSETIRY
+416 IGKPSQTIRY

>member
-1 MILKRN
+1 M
-7 SSFLTVSFEL
+7 SFEL

-22 IYADKAEDGER
+22 IFADKTRDGER

-41 AMLGVTIGVAVM
+41 ALLGVAIGVVVM

-80 ISLTQNQNYE
+80 LSLTQNQNYE

-97 DTLIRKVK
+97 DTLMRKVRQ
-105 KVRGTEHIQRFAT
+105 VRGIGRIQKFAT
-118 KMGILKTEENFR
+118 KIGILKTEENFR
-130 GLTFKGVGEDYDLS
+130 GLTFKGVGEDYSLS
-144 FFRTSLREG
+144 FLQSCLIEG
-153 TMPKFSSKE
+153 QMPKFSAKE
-162 ASNEILLSK
+162 ATNEILLSQ
-171 KVAGDLGVKVGDKI
+171 KVASDLGVKTGDRI

-190 GEESMRARRFK
+190 GEEAMRARRFK
-201 LAGIFETNM
+201 VAGIFATNM

-215 NYAITDIYTIRKLN
+215 NYVITDIYTVRKLN
-229 GWDAEMSSGLEV
+229 GWDTEMSSGLEV
-241 TVNDFDRVEE
+241 TVKDFDRVEE
-251 LTGKLQFIH
+251 LTSKLQFLH
-260 QGTDRQGV
+260 QGTDRNGV

-273 SIKDIAAHTFA
+273 SIRDIAAHTFA
-284 WLSVLD
+284 WLEVLD

-319 ISMIGTLKV
+319 IHMIGTLKV
-328 LGATNVSVRNIFIQ
+328 LGATNVSVRKIFIH
-342 FSIMLVGKG
+342 FSVMLVGQG
-351 LLWGNIFGLL
+351 LLWGNAAGLFF
-361 LCWLQQQFH
+361 CWIQQRYH
-370 IVSLDAS
+370 LVSLDPS

-390 WLILAIN
+390 WLILAVN

-416 IGKPSETIRY
+416 IGKPSATIRY